1 MGAPFLPNLDAW
13 VKRQKE
19 VLESFKKAEEKLKDA
34 DRLDLI
40 VLSRTA
46 FQHMMRTISAFD
58 QWLQEP
64 FVVSHMSKEMLLDVW
79 STVKKI
85 LYELLELDIRH
96 TSGFKNYVEK
106 LAKEGKLNPILVS
119 TKEEPRRISPTTS
132 I

>member
-1 MGAPFLPNLDAW
+1 
-13 VKRQKE
+13 
-19 VLESFKKAEEKLKDA
+19 
-34 DRLDLI
+34 
-40 VLSRTA
+40 
-46 FQHMMRTISAFD
+46 MMRTISAFD

-64 FVVSHMSKEMLLDVW
+64 FVVSHMPKEMLLDVW